1 MKKLKYILLTT
12 MVMGFLFVAGQQIP
26 STTPVDETGPVVDK
40 NAQATPD
47 NALTLPGRVAPE
59 AEVPKDKSGFRDE
72 TMPPDN
78 IPSTKT
84 PVKNEQELREAIKEQ
99 PSGPDE
105 ATGPVQVKPDKKQP

>member
-40 NAQATPD
+40 DAQATPD
-47 NALTLPGRVAPE
+47 KALTLPGRVAPP
-59 AEVPKDKSGFRDE
+59 AEVPGGKSDFRDE

-78 IPSTKT
+78 TPSIKT
-84 PVKNEQELREAIKEQ
+84 PVKNEQELREDSQEQ

-105 ATGPVQVKPDKKQP
+105 ATGPVEVKPDKKQP